1 MSTIYPLEQQTVA
14 MPWQRDAWQSIRGAM
29 QRDRLGHALLISG
42 TPGTGRNRF
51 AMALARLLLCS
62 QPTENGNC
70 GNCKGCE
77 LTRRGAH
84 ADFSQLAPEEE
95 GKSIGVG
102 AVRSMLGFSSRT
114 SSLGMRK
121 VILVAPLEAMTISAF
136 NAFLKSLEEPAAG
149 TYYLLVHA
157 RGRRIPATVRSRCQR
172 VNLAAPDHAEA
183 CAWLAAALEA
193 ERRQGDASVL
203 LELARGRPLLALAS
217 GADSDSAPQR
227 TLRTALTTMR
237 DSPGR
242 GGHEAALSAS
252 SAVTPAQLLEQL
264 QELVQAMLRASGCLG
279 EKRLMRIQMQAL
291 DTVRD
296 LKAAHLSG
304 TNPNPELLRFGALD
318 AFADA
323 CEGYSVDAT
332 LVSK

>member
-1 MSTIYPLEQQTVA
+1 MSTNYPLEQQTGPL
-14 MPWQRDAWQSIRGAM
+14 PWQRDTWQSVRGAM

-42 TPGTGRNRF
+42 TPGTGRNLF

-62 QPTENGNC
+62 HPTENGNC
-70 GNCKGCE
+70 GSCKGCE

-95 GKSIGVG
+95 GKSIGID
-102 AVRSMLGFSSRT
+102 AVRSMLGFSSKT

-121 VILVAPLEAMTISAF
+121 VVLVAPLEAMTANAF
-136 NAFLKSLEEPAAG
+136 NAFLKSLEEPSAG

-172 VNLAAPDHAEA
+172 LNLAVPNHSEA
-183 CAWLAAALEA
+183 CAWLEAALET
-193 ERRQGDASVL
+193 EGRHGDASVL
-203 LELARGRPLLALAS
+203 LELANGRPLHALAS
-217 GADSDSAPQR
+217 GVDSDSVPQR
-227 TLRTALTTMR
+227 ALRAALTTMR
-237 DSPGR
+237 DSPGI

-252 SAVTPAQLLEQL
+252 SAATPAQLLEQL
-264 QELVQAMLRASGCLG
+264 QELVHGMLRESGRVG
-279 EKRLMRIQMQAL
+279 EKRLMRVQMQAL
-291 DTVRD
+291 DTIRG
-296 LKAAHLSG
+296 LEAAHLSG

-318 AFADA
+318 AYADA

-332 LVSK
+332 LRAK